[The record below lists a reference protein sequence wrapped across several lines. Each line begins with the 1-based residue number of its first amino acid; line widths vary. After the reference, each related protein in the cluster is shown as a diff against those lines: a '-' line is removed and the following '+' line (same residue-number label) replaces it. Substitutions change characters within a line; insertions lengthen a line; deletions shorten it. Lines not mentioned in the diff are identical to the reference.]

1 MVVAG
6 AGFVLSHP
14 RRKNKDA
21 PWMGHPSFVVG
32 ERAPSWA
39 NISRSHGG
47 LVAALMGGLWR
58 TGPGA
63 QGLKPGFISCG
74 VAAVGG
80 ESPTYQSSPDTRHA
94 SWGSWFPTLAT
105 KTKAWRGWGTLG
117 RGGCGVRAVPPKAQ
131 KQGRALDG
139 APDVRGEVRSR
150 KATGAGLTSSP
161 EAQCRSCADTRPSA
175 RSGHIREQR

>member
-94 SWGSWFPTLAT
+94 SWGSCYSHPSHKNKGVARVGHPWSWRVRGSCYPTQGA
-105 KTKAWRGWGTLG
+105 KTRTRLGWGT
-117 RGGCGVRAVPPKAQ
+117 RCSWRSKIT
-131 KQGRALDG
+131 KSN
-139 APDVRGEVRSR
+139 RSR
-150 KATGAGLTSSP
+150 AYFEPGGTMPFMRRYSTICP
-161 EAQCRSCADTRPSA
+161 
-175 RSGHIREQR
+175 